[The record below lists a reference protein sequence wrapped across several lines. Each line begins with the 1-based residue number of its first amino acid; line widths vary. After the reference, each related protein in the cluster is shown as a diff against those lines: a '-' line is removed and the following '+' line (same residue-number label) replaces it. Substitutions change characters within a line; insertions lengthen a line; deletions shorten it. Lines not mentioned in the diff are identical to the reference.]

1 MVYMKE
7 NLGSV
12 KCSVLLIHPSTQVF
26 GYCQWTVLSF
36 VVYPSLLCV
45 SDSVLSIPYRSNF
58 YPVLLK
64 YLLKHI
70 NSHRNPHWDKW

>member
-1 MVYMKE
+1 MK
-7 NLGSV
+7 
-12 KCSVLLIHPSTQVF
+12 VLEVLSPPPPLKYTLEYLDIVN
-26 GYCQWTVLSF
+26 VLSF
-36 VVYPSLLCV
+36 VISTSLPLRV

-70 NSHRNPHWDKW
+70 NSHRNPH

>member
-1 MVYMKE
+1 MK
-7 NLGSV
+7 
-12 KCSVLLIHPSTQVF
+12 VLEVLSPPPPLKYTLEYLDIVN
-26 GYCQWTVLSF
+26 VLSF
-36 VVYPSLLCV
+36 VISTSLLSV

-70 NSHRNPHWDKW
+70 NSHRNPH

>member
-1 MVYMKE
+1 MKVLE
-7 NLGSV
+7 VLGPPPPLKYTLEYLDIV
-12 KCSVLLIHPSTQVF
+12 N
-26 GYCQWTVLSF
+26 VLSF
-36 VVYPSLLCV
+36 VISTSLLCV

-70 NSHRNPHWDKW
+70 NSHRNPH